1 MFRAGAVRQL
11 RALSGLGAS
20 VPRSSQFSSKLC
32 TLSQAT
38 RPLAIGKPVTL
49 ALARYA
55 SQQAPMDK
63 INKEAES
70 KIGSEKLEAHPDLV
84 SSTSSTH
91 PLFGEVGMPEDQHK
105 DDDMMAGVKGDLVSA
120 NLPLDD
126 VGSAVYWCPTQK
138 TIKDTFK
145 LDDVPREAYTLGMAG
160 VLPYLG
166 TSVSTVYCAW
176 EINHA
181 HNTGSGFLMNEHTA
195 EAALHVLE
203 PLQVGYGAVVS
214 LTCNLACWSARW
226 LLSQIISFLGAIH
239 WGLEFAGYGGTHGYK
254 RYAIGVWT
262 PAVAWPTI
270 FLPVEYALITQFV
283 AFNFL
288 YYADSRASKRGW
300 APPWYAVYRFVLTF
314 IVGASI
320 VISLIGRGQIA
331 DRINKL
337 PGPADRVRALRD
349 AQAQQL
355 SDEDAAKRDAV
366 LGKKKKKQDDDED
379 DEDEDEE

>member
-1 MFRAGAVRQL
+1 MFRAGAARQL

-32 TLSQAT
+32 TISQAT
-38 RPLAIGKPVTL
+38 RPLAIGKSMTL

-55 SQQAPMDK
+55 TQQAPMDK
-63 INKEAES
+63 INKEVEARL
-70 KIGSEKLEAHPDLV
+70 GDEKLKADPENV

-91 PLFGEVGMPEDQHK
+91 PLFGEVGMAEDPHK
-105 DDDMMAGVKGDLVSA
+105 DADMMAGVKNDM
-120 NLPLDD
+120 
-126 VGSAVYWCPTQK
+126 K
-138 TIKDTFK
+138 TIKDTFS
-145 LDDVPREAYTLGMAG
+145 LEEVPREAYNLGMAG

-166 TSVSTVYCAW
+166 TSLSTVYCAW

-181 HNTGSGFLMNEHTA
+181 HNTGSGFLLSEQTA

-203 PLQVGYGAVVS
+203 PLQVGYGAV
-214 LTCNLACWSARW
+214 
-226 LLSQIISFLGAIH
+226 IISFLGAIH
-239 WGLEFAGYGGTHGYK
+239 WGLEFAGYGGHKGYK

-288 YYADSRASKRGW
+288 YYTDSRASKRGW

-320 VISLIGRGQIA
+320 VASLIGRGQIA

-355 SDEDAAKRDAV
+355 SDEEAARRAKVVSKDEE
-366 LGKKKKKQDDDED
+366 ED
-379 DEDEDEE
+379 DEE